1 MSGMETREQIQVTGS
16 RLECHAQTIK
26 NALQGAAFK
35 PKGTLAIWVGGGEL
49 LVSFVFRV
57 PIRHNVPI
65 VLKAMM

>member
-1 MSGMETREQIQVTGS
+1 METREQIQVTGS

-35 PKGTLAIWVGGGEL
+35 PKGTLAIWLVGGGGL